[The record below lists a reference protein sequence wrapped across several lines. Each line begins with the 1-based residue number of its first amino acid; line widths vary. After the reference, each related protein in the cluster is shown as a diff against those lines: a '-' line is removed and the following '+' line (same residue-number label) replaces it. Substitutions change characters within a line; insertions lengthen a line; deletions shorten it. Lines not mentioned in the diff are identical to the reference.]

1 MAGQSV
7 PVLGLMNEIIA
18 VYTDP
23 PALLPI
29 VLMICK
35 DRKDLKNKVKKNK
48 HNIYFLT
55 FCISIHLKSF
65 MYSSI
70 ERYQNTVYKYLGNL
84 FSHQDT

>member
-7 PVLGLMNEIIA
+7 PVLVLMNEIIA